1 MKQYIVLLFF
11 FSAFNAYA
19 GVKGKVIN
27 QKGEAIPNANVKW
40 LNTGS
45 GTVTDEKGE
54 FEIARHNDAAK
65 LIISF
70 IGYTNDTINVI
81 DDSFRTVTLT
91 DKIELTELNVVG
103 RNTGTTKSRVA
114 IFNTEKINA
123 AELCKAACCNL
134 SESFETNP
142 SVDVSYS
149 DAATGAKQIKLL
161 GLPGTYVQMLTENI
175 PNLRGISAPYGL
187 SFIPG
192 PWMESIQVSKG
203 TSSVINGYESLTGQ
217 INVEYKK
224 PPTSEK
230 IAFNLFASDAG
241 RVESNLNATVHFNNK
256 LSTGI
261 LLHASDE
268 YTASDHNHDNFID
281 MPMTRQYNF
290 INRWYYKSDKFMSQA
305 FVRALNENRNG
316 GQINGNY
323 KIDIESERLEFFL
336 KNALIFN
343 NATGE
348 SVALIL
354 SGSTHGQQSLYGNKS
369 YKGRQNSIYSNL
381 LYQTQWTDKHKLTS
395 GVSLTYDYFKERM
408 PSVQQTETEKNEL
421 ITGIYSE
428 YSFKPT
434 DALLLMAGIRFD
446 HNSLYGNLFTPRLH
460 AKYSL
465 SDDFTIR
472 ASVGKGYRSPNI
484 MAENNNMLA
493 SNRQI
498 IIANNLKMEDAWNY
512 GLSIMYDIHLGS
524 KDLKLNGEW
533 YFTNFNEQVVMDMDT
548 NPHEVRFTNLNG
560 KSYSHSAQIE
570 ASMELVK
577 GLSLNVAH
585 RINIVKT
592 TINNVLRDKPLTNK
606 SKSLFT
612 ASYQTPLKK
621 WQFDYTLQLNGG
633 GRMPDPSVSQPLWSK
648 TFDPYTVM
656 NAQITKYFKTWS
668 IYAGSENLTNFT
680 QMHPIIDVENP
691 GSNNF
696 DATLIWGPLH
706 QRKFYIGFRW
716 ALDRI

>member
-354 SGSTHGQQSLYGNKS
+354 SGSTHGQQSLYGLKS

-408 PSVQQTETEKNEL
+408 PSVQQTETEK
-421 ITGIYSE
+421 
-428 YSFKPT
+428 P
-434 DALLLMAGIRFD
+434 
-446 HNSLYGNLFTPRLH
+446 LF
-460 AKYSL
+460 
-465 SDDFTIR
+465 
-472 ASVGKGYRSPNI
+472 
-484 MAENNNMLA
+484 
-493 SNRQI
+493 
-498 IIANNLKMEDAWNY
+498 
-512 GLSIMYDIHLGS
+512 
-524 KDLKLNGEW
+524 
-533 YFTNFNEQVVMDMDT
+533 
-548 NPHEVRFTNLNG
+548 
-560 KSYSHSAQIE
+560 
-570 ASMELVK
+570 
-577 GLSLNVAH
+577 
-585 RINIVKT
+585 
-592 TINNVLRDKPLTNK
+592 
-606 SKSLFT
+606 
-612 ASYQTPLKK
+612 
-621 WQFDYTLQLNGG
+621 
-633 GRMPDPSVSQPLWSK
+633 
-648 TFDPYTVM
+648 
-656 NAQITKYFKTWS
+656 
-668 IYAGSENLTNFT
+668 
-680 QMHPIIDVENP
+680 
-691 GSNNF
+691 
-696 DATLIWGPLH
+696 
-706 QRKFYIGFRW
+706 
-716 ALDRI
+716 